1 MILSRHSTVDSA
13 AGGTRWALGGKL
25 LPASFSLGGL
35 LELPRESVKPFLEL
49 LPTGEIAQTRPA
61 WHRSSP
67 LHEVWAS
74 GVTYERSRE
83 ARRAESGSDVYDL
96 VYDAER
102 PELFLKS
109 MGWRVVGDG
118 VPIRIRRDSAWNV
131 PEPELVLVLNA
142 HGDILGY
149 TAGNDVSSRDIEG
162 ANPLYLPQ
170 AKLYNG
176 SCALGPSLVL
186 TDADA
191 LKDLPIRLEVSR
203 QNNPILD
210 KNIRTSRMH
219 RRLEDLA
226 DYLFRELSFPHGTL
240 LMTGTGLVP
249 PDDFSLEPGDRV
261 RVTVG
266 EVGLEN
272 VVEG

>member
-1 MILSRHSTVDSA
+1 MILSRHSTVNSA

-25 LPASFSLGGL
+25 LPASFSLSGL

-49 LPTGEIAQTRPA
+49 LPTGETADAPRLA
-61 WHRSSP
+61 P
-67 LHEVWAS
+67 LEPPHEVWAS

-118 VPIRIRRDSAWNV
+118 APIRIRRDSAWNV
-131 PEPELVLVLNA
+131 PEPELVLVLNVY
-142 HGDILGY
+142 GDIVGY

-203 QNNPILD
+203 HNTLILD
-210 KNIRTSRMH
+210 ENIRTSRMH